1 MSYSGDAAEQVVRMS
16 PEGTEV
22 AVKLAGEGAKQL
34 AVLLYALLR
43 EQKKTKG
50 KLDNK
55 IPMYVTWAC
64 KGGNNYYW
72 GHYFSDPLEA
82 KKDLL
87 GRAGEELEY
96 QMERRARAAEKPPK
110 EQEKERER

>member
-1 MSYSGDAAEQVVRMS
+1 MADRSNEGYTIIDSIQVG
-16 PEGTEV
+16 ETEFV
-22 AVKLAGEGAKQL
+22 F
-34 AVLLYALLR
+34 
-43 EQKKTKG
+43 G
-50 KLDNK
+50 KLDGK

-87 GRAGEELEY
+87 GRASEELEY
-96 QMERRARAAEKPPK
+96 QMDRRARASEKQPK
-110 EQEKERER
+110 EPDKGCER

>member
-1 MSYSGDAAEQVVRMS
+1 MVGRINEGYAITDSIQVG
-16 PEGTEV
+16 ETEFV
-22 AVKLAGEGAKQL
+22 F
-34 AVLLYALLR
+34 
-43 EQKKTKG
+43 G
-50 KLDNK
+50 KLDGK

-87 GRAGEELEY
+87 GRASEELEY
-96 QMERRARAAEKPPK
+96 QMERRARASETQPK
-110 EQEKERER
+110 EPDKGCER